1 MSNVD
6 VGILFAI
13 LAVIVIQLHS
23 IDKKTASARGS
34 GLKTEIAG
42 V

>member
-6 VGILFAI
+6 VGIPFAI

-23 IDKKTASARGS
+23 IDKKLRQLVGQD
-34 GLKTEIAG
+34 
-42 V
+42 